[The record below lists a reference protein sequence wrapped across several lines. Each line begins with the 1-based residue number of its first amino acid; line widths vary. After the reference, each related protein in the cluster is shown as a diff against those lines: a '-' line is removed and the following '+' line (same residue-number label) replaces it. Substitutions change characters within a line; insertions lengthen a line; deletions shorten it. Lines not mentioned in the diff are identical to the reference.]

1 VAPAIH
7 FSEITDGVLVA
18 RTSPLD
24 VNVTL
29 ILGDDGALVVDTLST
44 DEQARA
50 LHAAIRAITPLPLTV
65 LNTHFHFDHCF
76 GNSVFAA
83 DGARIWAHENAAA
96 ELTERGGHWQR
107 RWYADWAAQEPE
119 LASGLAAATVCAPTD
134 VVRTSEVLDLGGRR
148 VTMAH
153 FGHGHTAGDVVALV
167 PEANVVVT
175 GDLVEE
181 SGPPD
186 FSDAHPLE
194 WPATLAVLLQLSPPE
209 ALFVPGHGAVVDG
222 AFVQAQHAALADM
235 EWLIRDG
242 HRDGATVAALTARG
256 PFPPDTNRVAVER
269 GYYALDD
276 PTR

>member
-1 VAPAIH
+1 MAPAIQ
-7 FSEITDGVLVA
+7 FTEISDGVLVA

-24 VNVTL
+24 VNVSL
-29 ILGDDGALVVDTLST
+29 ILGADGALLVDTLST

-50 LHAAIRAITPLPLTV
+50 LRDAVRDITPLPLTV

-76 GNSVFAA
+76 GNAVFAA
-83 DGARIWAHENAAA
+83 EGARIWSHEHAAT

-134 VVRTSEVLDLGGRR
+134 IIRTTEVLDLGDRR

-153 FGHGHTAGDVVALV
+153 FGHGHTAGDVVAMV
-167 PEANVVVT
+167 PDANVVVC

-209 ALFVPGHGAVVDG
+209 AKFVPGHGAVVDG

-235 EWLIRDG
+235 EWLIREG
-242 HRDGATVAALTARG
+242 HRDGATAAAVAARG
-256 PFPPDTNRVAVER
+256 PFPPDTNRAAVER
-269 GYYALDD
+269 GFYALDD
-276 PTR
+276 PAR